1 MPEIKTPSTS
11 ALKEIIDTY
20 KVKIESGILP
30 PDPARIIEFVLR
42 IPVEVEHL
50 LPIPPVTEYIH
61 TNFTKPMVESLPRL
75 PLTSEPHEFKW
86 LEWIKE
92 EFKF

>member
-1 MPEIKTPSTS
+1 LPEIKPPSTS
-11 ALKEIIDTY
+11 ALKDIIDIY

-30 PDPARIIEFVLR
+30 PDLARIIELVLR

-50 LPIPPVTEYIH
+50 LPIPPVAEYIH
-61 TNFTKPMVESLPRL
+61 ANFTKPMVESLPRL

>member
-1 MPEIKTPSTS
+1 LPEIKPPSTS
-11 ALKEIIDTY
+11 ALKDIIDIY

-30 PDPARIIEFVLR
+30 PDPARIIELVLR

-61 TNFTKPMVESLPRL
+61 TNCSLKR
-75 PLTSEPHEFKW
+75 EAF
-86 LEWIKE
+86 
-92 EFKF
+92 